1 MLKFLISR
9 LLDDNTN
16 KVGAETKG
24 RIIAGT
30 KCYQALGHELNKDNS
45 PSH

>member
-1 MLKFLISR
+1 MLKFLIPR
-9 LLDDNTN
+9 LLDKDTN
-16 KVGAETKG
+16 KVGAEAKG
-24 RIIAGT
+24 RIIAGS